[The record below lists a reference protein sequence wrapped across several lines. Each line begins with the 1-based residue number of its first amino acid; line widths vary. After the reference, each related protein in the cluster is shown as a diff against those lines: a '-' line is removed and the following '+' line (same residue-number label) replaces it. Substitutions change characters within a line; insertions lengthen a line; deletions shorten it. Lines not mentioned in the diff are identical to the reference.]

1 MIPFTEVIFIDE
13 ADKNTLDIS
22 DWKLLT
28 QGGYAAHD
36 IKYQTARAFIN
47 KCPMLIT
54 AQHELQFGT
63 VHQPAMDQRLR
74 TYHFKRLR
82 NPKKKAVAWLRK
94 HPMECVVWA
103 TEQAKHRAVDTESDD
118 SDSDDHND
126 AQNEEGSL
134 QQKEKEDLRALSL
147 TDPPVEEAKSGGAEA
162 SEEECSTAGTE
173 QSDANEVNDSTSIDV
188 LDELR
193 ATLRKSDP
201 ESLRYR
207 QAEHMLQEQEQRRTS
222 PMNFTEKQH
231 QLRKTSLRERR

>member
-1 MIPFTEVIFIDE
+1 MTKQRAFNKAMTIPFTEEIFIDE

-36 IKYQTARAFIN
+36 VKYQTARAFIN

-54 AQHELQFGT
+54 AQHKLQFGT

-82 NPKKKAVAWLRK
+82 NPKKKAVARLKK

-103 TEQAKHRAVDTESDD
+103 TEQARQRTVDTESDD
-118 SDSDDHND
+118 SDIDDHND

-134 QQKEKEDLRALSL
+134 
-147 TDPPVEEAKSGGAEA
+147 
-162 SEEECSTAGTE
+162 
-173 QSDANEVNDSTSIDV
+173 
-188 LDELR
+188 
-193 ATLRKSDP
+193 
-201 ESLRYR
+201 
-207 QAEHMLQEQEQRRTS
+207 
-222 PMNFTEKQH
+222 
-231 QLRKTSLRERR
+231 